1 MDDEL
6 RWKLEELFDRVTYP
20 FKRTY
25 WFLDRLITIIPT
37 LWKDQDWDYEG
48 IYYYLEFK
56 LKRLREVLV
65 EDDIHKDSPRCVKQ
79 IDIVLEHLNRHLK
92 WDDYLVWPMDGPIF
106 GKPETVESYHQKHHI
121 IKFEEKNRKLF
132 WKQLVHWYRN
142 WWS

>member
-6 RWKLEELFDRVTYP
+6 RWKLEKLFNNVTYP
-20 FKRTY
+20 FKRIY
-25 WFLDRLITIIPT
+25 WFLDRVITMIPI

-65 EDDIHKDSPRCVKQ
+65 EDDIHKDSPRCVKE
-79 IDIVLEHLNRHLK
+79 IDLCLEHLNRYLN
-92 WDDYLVWPMDGPIF
+92 WDDYLVWPMDGPVF
-106 GKPETVESYHQKHHI
+106 GKPETVESYQQKHDI
-121 IKFEEKNRKLF
+121 MKFAEKNHKLF